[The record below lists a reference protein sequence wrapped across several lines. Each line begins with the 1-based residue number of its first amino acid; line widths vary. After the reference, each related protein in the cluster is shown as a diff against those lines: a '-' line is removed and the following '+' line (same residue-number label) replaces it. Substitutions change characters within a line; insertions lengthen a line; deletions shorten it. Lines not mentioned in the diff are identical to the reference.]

1 MGKNPNEK
9 IHFEWVKSSTRAD
22 NHYDYCKLSM
32 EELDIAEDYI
42 VELLNNYEEG
52 NERKDVA
59 EMICIFASMFSSSS
73 PHEQQGILVSALN
86 KSKDVHEELFKN
98 EKTKLKY
105 INDLLNKK

>member
-1 MGKNPNEK
+1 
-9 IHFEWVKSSTRAD
+9 
-22 NHYDYCKLSM
+22 
-32 EELDIAEDYI
+32 
-42 VELLNNYEEG
+42 
-52 NERKDVA
+52 
-59 EMICIFASMFSSSS
+59 MICIFASMFSSSS